1 MPLSRCWHSVNILTV
16 ETESYKMISR
26 KSESDF
32 NETIPHCAST
42 NENPIEI
49 YKLLETKGASFTK
62 EMI

>member
-1 MPLSRCWHSVNILTV
+1 
-16 ETESYKMISR
+16 MISR

-62 EMI
+62 EMIYYISSESGLQTT

>member
-1 MPLSRCWHSVNILTV
+1 MPHYVNNMPVEKKRHS
-16 ETESYKMISR
+16 KMISR
-26 KSESDF
+26 SSESDF

-49 YKLLETKGASFTK
+49 YKILETKGASFTK

>member
-1 MPLSRCWHSVNILTV
+1 MSQ
-16 ETESYKMISR
+16 MITH

-49 YKLLETKGASFTK
+49 YKILETKGANFTK
-62 EMI
+62 EMIYQLTKTAFQREDFSKL

>member
-1 MPLSRCWHSVNILTV
+1 MSDAKV
-16 ETESYKMISR
+16 ISR
-26 KSESDF
+26 QSESDF

-62 EMI
+62 EMA